1 MNLNLLLLLTAL
13 VNAATAQEAAV
24 NLGTACNYA
33 ILAKSGISTVPT
45 SAITGSI
52 AVSPIAATAMTG
64 FGLVLDLGGQYS
76 TASQFTG
83 KAYGASYGGATASAL
98 TVAVLDMQAA
108 YTDAASRL
116 NANATRINPGG
127 GDISGMTMTPGV
139 YTFQVGIGINSDVY
153 FDAFGDSSA
162 VFILQTT
169 GNILQASSTRVTLQ
183 GGARAENIFWQV
195 AGNVAIG
202 VGAHF
207 VGIIL
212 AATDVTFFT
221 GASLDGL
228 ILAQTACVLQM
239 ATITQADG
247 TCGIS
252 TAPVE
257 ATGAPADEGGQASAM
272 ATITVI
278 ATTIDPI
285 TLTSTTTSTTITK
298 TTVVTALE
306 TTKTTNTMLS
316 TTTSVDGSTPVTVT
330 DQQEPIVEV
339 SSGSG
344 EDEPEA
350 VATVSAIAGTALGAT
365 STATATAIALG
376 SSARSASAT
385 AEATSTCGPA
395 STASAT
401 ATTTAMR
408 TTTSA
413 ISSADA
419 SNTDVTTPPT
429 TKSEISGTDSAV
441 AEAIATETATSSA
454 TSTFAEADER

>member
-1 MNLNLLLLLTAL
+1 MRLNLLLLLAAL
-13 VNAATAQEAAV
+13 VNAATAAEAPV
-24 NLGTACNYA
+24 GLGTACNYV
-33 ILAKSGISTVPT
+33 ILAKTGISTVPT
-45 SAITGSI
+45 SAITGNI

-83 KAYGASYGGATASAL
+83 KAYGASYGGGTAADL
-98 TVAVLDMQAA
+98 TVAVGDMGIA
-108 YTDAASRL
+108 YTDASSRL

-139 YTFQVGIGINSDVY
+139 YTFQVGIGINTDVY
-153 FDAFGDSSA
+153 FDAFGDSTA
-162 VFILQTT
+162 VFIIQTT
-169 GNILQASSTRVTLQ
+169 GNILQAMNTKVILQ

-207 VGIIL
+207 AGIIL
-212 AATDVTFFT
+212 CFTDVSFLT

-239 ATITQADG
+239 ATITQAVG

-252 TAPVE
+252 TAPPV
-257 ATGAPADEGGQASAM
+257 DEGGQASAM

-278 ATTIDPI
+278 ATTIDLE
-285 TLTSTTTSTTITK
+285 TLISTTTSTTITK

-306 TTKTTNTMLS
+306 TTKTTNTTLA
-316 TTTSVDGSTPVTVT
+316 TTTTANGGTPVTVT

-339 SSGSG
+339 SLGSG
-344 EDEPEA
+344 EEEPEA
-350 VATVSAIAGTALGAT
+350 LATVSAVEGTAPFGAT
-365 STATATAIALG
+365 ATATATAIALG
-376 SSARSASAT
+376 SFTRSASAT

-413 ISSADA
+413 ISSADS
-419 SNTDVTTPPT
+419 SNTDLATPPI
-429 TKSEISGTDSAV
+429 TKSEIMGTDTAV
-441 AEAIATETATSSA
+441 AQAVATETATSSA
-454 TSTFAEADER
+454 TSTFAEADEQ